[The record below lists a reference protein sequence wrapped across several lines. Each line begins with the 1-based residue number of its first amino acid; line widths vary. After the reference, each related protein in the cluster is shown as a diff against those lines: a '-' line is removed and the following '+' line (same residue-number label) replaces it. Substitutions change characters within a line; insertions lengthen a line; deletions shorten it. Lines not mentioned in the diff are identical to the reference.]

1 MARFKT
7 QASVSQGMVRQTITS
22 SFRGSPFGEPG
33 LLASSAIRGPVAAHK
48 LNSRDL
54 TTPRLMR
61 PALSLPV
68 SQTFC
73 SRVLPPASNAT
84 TRARSSV
91 SHRCSNNK
99 LTQNCSQTTAHELPD
114 CSSALKIGYQPR
126 RSSPSQDRVSRN
138 TYNGAHSLS
147 FAFPQQ
153 APRRISPGFIFE
165 VHISEDSHFGRS
177 TSGHK
182 ALSVTNRTLAL
193 RRSGVTIPQI
203 RIDEGKLS
211 TAASFAFVAAA
222 CRPAG
227 FPWTDDGWCTRFAS
241 IGHPSPRR
249 TSRLIAVPVW
259 DYQQDLAKEGVQRR
273 ASRSHERNARAT
285 VVQLLTSSTPV
296 RLRRMPLL
304 NQQS

>member
-1 MARFKT
+1 
-7 QASVSQGMVRQTITS
+7 
-22 SFRGSPFGEPG
+22 
-33 LLASSAIRGPVAAHK
+33 
-48 LNSRDL
+48 
-54 TTPRLMR
+54 
-61 PALSLPV
+61 
-68 SQTFC
+68 
-73 SRVLPPASNAT
+73 
-84 TRARSSV
+84 
-91 SHRCSNNK
+91 

-177 TSGHK
+177 TSGYK

-211 TAASFAFVAAA
+211 TAASFAFLAAA
-222 CRPAG
+222 FSVRCH
-227 FPWTDDGWCTRFAS
+227 D
-241 IGHPSPRR
+241 ILY
-249 TSRLIAVPVW
+249 SRC
-259 DYQQDLAKEGVQRR
+259 QDILYT
-273 ASRSHERNARAT
+273 T
-285 VVQLLTSSTPV
+285 VKVFG
-296 RLRRMPLL
+296 
-304 NQQS
+304 